1 MNFIEYS
8 KELKEIKPAQEVFVA
23 FLDILGFSDFVRKN
37 THDNLIAIYQSFF
50 RPIIDMSLTEAAEQI
65 TQNSS
70 WIEQIQNAN
79 TQEFIAPKLD
89 NVTINCLTISDS
101 IILSTNG
108 NLFTDFLTLLTT
120 VRNLMA
126 RSLYFGFPLRGAITH
141 GKLTLD
147 GKTTPENPNI
157 IHHQMLGLPIV
168 EAASLEKSQLWSGCA
183 IDATAA
189 EKIGPNLMRLDPVFL
204 TLYEVPIKNK
214 DKKIMPVVNWVQ
226 GISDNDK
233 PQIDARKIREGFS
246 AHGKDID
253 SNVEEIISNTIDF
266 FKEMTSHPVYKN
278 EISSE
283 DYWDCIVEVIK
294 SDFEK
299 SNSY

>member
-8 KELKEIKPAQEVFVA
+8 KELKGIKPAQEVFVA
-23 FLDILGFSDFVRKN
+23 FLDILGFSGFVRNN

-65 TQNSS
+65 TKNSS
-70 WIEQIQNAN
+70 WIEQIQNADS
-79 TQEFIAPKLD
+79 QEPIAPKLD
-89 NVTINCLTISDS
+89 KVTISCLTISDS
-101 IILSTNG
+101 IILSTRG
-108 NLFTDFLTLLTT
+108 NEFRDFLILLAT

-126 RSLYFGFPLRGAITH
+126 RTLYFGFPLRGAITH
-141 GKLTLD
+141 GMLTLD
-147 GKTTPENPNI
+147 SKITPEQPNI

-168 EAASLEKSQLWSGCA
+168 EAASLEKCQLWSGCT
-183 IDATAA
+183 IDASAA
-189 EKIGPNLMRLDPVFL
+189 EKIGPKLMRLDPILL

-214 DKKIMPVVNWVQ
+214 NKKIMPVVNWVQ

-233 PQIDARKIREGFS
+233 PLIDARKIRDGFS
-246 AHGKDID
+246 AHRKDID
-253 SNVEEIISNTIDF
+253 SDVEIIISNTVNF
-266 FKEMTSHPVYKN
+266 FKEMTSHPLYKN
-278 EISSE
+278 EIAVE
-283 DYWDCIVEVIK
+283 DYWDCIDEVIK